1 MPKKEVRP
9 DTHAWFFAAKI
20 YVLFVAVFAFAA
32 GSDIY
37 HAFQAIEKI
46 YGS

>member
-9 DTHAWFFAAKI
+9 DTYAWFFAAKI
-20 YVLFVAVFAFAA
+20 YIAVALVFVVAIGVDA
-32 GSDIY
+32 Y
-37 HAFQAIEKI
+37 HAVQAIGNM